1 MQRGSRYGNL
11 KGMGK
16 RKTVAGFSGEDS
28 IRREG
33 IFQVSC
39 DIFVPAVLEN
49 QIDECTAL
57 QLRCR
62 VEVNLYLRMF
72 MRNGFED
79 YLRLAQEYGVS
90 WWEAVFL
97 LMVSRVVKTTRVQET
112 YP

>member
-1 MQRGSRYGNL
+1 MNAEGLKVRKLKRYGQ
-11 KGMGK
+11 KEK
-16 RKTVAGFSGEDS
+16 IVAGFSGGDS
-28 IRREG
+28 IRRAD

-49 QIDECTAL
+49 QIDERTAL

-62 VEVNLYLRMF
+62 VEVSLYLRMF

-79 YLRLAQEYGVS
+79 CLHLAQEYGVS

-97 LMVSRVVKTTRVQET
+97 
-112 YP
+112 